1 MDTKVDNVLNY
12 IHRELPSEKQRR
24 ALLNRLAFEFGIRLH
39 ARDIDAYARP
49 AERDIPVVVVGD
61 YNTTGGQ
68 GSVSYLQNEQINN
81 RYEQNLRVLD
91 KIIKR
96 DTWATKGRDFLAFM
110 PELKILLNTLTKT
123 ELERLDGEALLTML
137 RIVQQSQDPT
147 VTNRTAYIC
156 GAYQNLIN
164 GTDYKKRWVLR
175 YKFEHGEITEDEFL
189 SRI

>member
-12 IHRELPSEKQRR
+12 IHRELPVEKQRR

-39 ARDIDAYARP
+39 ARVGAPGRP
-49 AERDIPVVVVGD
+49 SDIPVVVVGD
-61 YNTTGGQ
+61 YNNTVEQ
-68 GSVSYLQNEQINN
+68 ESASYLQNKN
-81 RYEQNLRVLD
+81 RFNQNMQVLD

-110 PELKILLNTLTKT
+110 PELKILLNTLTKI
-123 ELERLDGEALLTML
+123 ELERLDGESLLTVL

-147 VTNRTAYIC
+147 VTNRTAYIRK
-156 GAYQNLIN
+156 GYQNVIN
-164 GTDYKKRWVLR
+164 GVDYKKRWVLR

-189 SRI
+189 ARI